1 MVANGLVSTPRSIW
15 VVANERAIADP
26 LLGEAVDALVER
38 GHRIEVRQIEG
49 AGAAPRLAAEGVA
62 AGFES
67 IVAAGGDGT
76 LNEVVNGVAQ
86 SGKWAE
92 CAVGVLPFGTANDF
106 ATACRIPL
114 NEPLVAL
121 SLIAEGPIRPID
133 VGRVNQTL
141 FINVASAGACAEIT
155 TETNPDAKKLLGGF
169 AYFLTGLASVTNLCA
184 KSVTV
189 RAPGFE
195 WSGAALAITVANGRQ
210 AGGGFRVA
218 PNAVLDDGLL
228 EGMIIPE
235 VPLDQ
240 FLALIGDFSRLD
252 QEADF
257 SHLQQFRGP
266 WVEIEAPDGLQVN
279 ADGEPLSGTRF
290 RFETTETRL
299 RFHLPPIA
307 PLSDGG
313 RSRSSAS
320 RG

>member
-1 MVANGLVSTPRSIW
+1 MVANGLVPTPRLIW
-15 VVANERAIADP
+15 VVANERAVADP
-26 LLGEAVDALVER
+26 VLSEAIAALTAR
-38 GHRIEVRQIEG
+38 GHRIEVRQIDG
-49 AGAAPRLAAEGVA
+49 AGNAAQLAAEGAA

-67 IVAAGGDGT
+67 LVAAGGDGT
-76 LNEVVNGVAQ
+76 LNEVVNGVAH
-86 SGKWAE
+86 SGKWDQ

-141 FINVASAGACAEIT
+141 FINVASAGAVAEIT
-155 TETNPDAKKLLGGF
+155 TETNPEVKKLLGGF

-195 WSGAALAITVANGRQ
+195 WTGAALAITVANGRQ

-228 EGMIIPE
+228 DGMIIPE

-240 FLALIGDFSRLD
+240 FLALIRDFSRLD
-252 QEADF
+252 QDADLD
-257 SHLQQFRGP
+257 HLQRFRAP
-266 WVEIEAPDGLQVN
+266 WIEIEAPEGLQVN
-279 ADGEPLSGTRF
+279 VDGEPLSGTRF
-290 RFETTETRL
+290 RFETAEARL

-307 PLSDGG
+307 PLSDVAAAT
-313 RSRSSAS
+313 RVPSV
-320 RG
+320 